1 MEMGGGGMK
10 LEGVERGKTVVGLYC
25 LTEESS
31 FNLKKRK
38 RRSS

>member
-1 MEMGGGGMK
+1 MDLVEMGGGGMK

-31 FNLKKRK
+31 FN
-38 RRSS
+38 